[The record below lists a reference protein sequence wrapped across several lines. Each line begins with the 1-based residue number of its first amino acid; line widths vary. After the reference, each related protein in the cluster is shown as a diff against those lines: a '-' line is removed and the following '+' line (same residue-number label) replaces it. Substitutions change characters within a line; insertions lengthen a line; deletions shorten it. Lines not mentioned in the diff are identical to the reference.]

1 MKRFSFCLGMLLI
14 SLLMEAKICMP
25 AYFSDYMV
33 LQQKS
38 VVQFHGRAASNREIS
53 LSVGW
58 KKQPYTVVSDAAGC
72 WRLDVPTP
80 KAGGPYE
87 ISISDGEPL
96 TLHHV
101 MVGEV
106 WLYAGEDHT
115 LLSLPGVSD
124 PEVRVLSVK
133 PSIAL
138 APQQDLPEGTEGW
151 KDLSAEMTTQIPAT
165 AYYFACQ
172 LHRTLKVPVGLVSC
186 VYPHT
191 PIEAW
196 NSFEALEQVPGYEE
210 HTEMLSSL
218 GFQPDKIEAAYA
230 RQREAWFQDLYTH
243 DMGWC
248 NNHQVWAEPK
258 YQDENWKT
266 MGLPGAWETQGLPNF
281 DGVVWFR
288 KTIDIPRAW
297 HRKQLALDL
306 GPIADEDIVF
316 YNGKEIGRG
325 QGDGRRL
332 YTVPRNLVRRGKAVI
347 TIRVTNYEGEGG
359 VLGMPDDMQLSVKG
373 KKPLS
378 LAGEWKYLS
387 GLSLSGIAPVPIS
400 PSCDPNFPSG
410 LYNALIHPLIGF
422 PMQGIVWHQGIS
434 NLENVEEYA
443 DLQLS
448 MIADW
453 RDKWQRPDLPFL
465 LVQQGSYGMAA
476 EPADDSSLPFL
487 REAQAAALMMNH
499 TALVVTTDLSL
510 QQATLQQKAFDKG
523 FRLVQA
529 SLKQAYGKKRLPEFP
544 SYLNHVVEGN
554 MIRICWKEV
563 GKSFAPVEPLRGFSV
578 AGTDRVFYPATAIID
593 KKEVIVHS
601 PEVPHPV
608 AVRYNWADTTPGNLF
623 STSGLPAVPF
633 RTDHW

>member
-1 MKRFSFCLGMLLI
+1 MKRFSLCLGVLLI
-14 SLLMEAKICMP
+14 SLLMEAKICLP

-58 KKQPYTVVSDAAGC
+58 KKQPYTVVSDAAGY
-72 WRLDVPTP
+72 WQLAIPTP

-101 MVGEV
+101 LVGEV

-115 LLSLPGVSD
+115 QLSLPGAPD

-151 KDLSAEMTTQIPAT
+151 KDLSAEMTAQIPA
-165 AYYFACQ
+165 AACYFASQ
-172 LHRTLKVPVGLVSC
+172 LHRTLKVPVGLVNC

-210 HTEMLSSL
+210 HTGMLASL

-248 NNHQVWAEPK
+248 NNHQVWAEPT

-266 MGLPGAWETQGLPNF
+266 MVLPGAWEKQGLPNF

-297 HRKQLALDL
+297 HRKQLTLDL
-306 GPIADEDIVF
+306 GPMSDEDIVF

-325 QGDGRRL
+325 QGDGRRQ
-332 YTVPRNLVRRGKAVI
+332 YTVPRHLVRRGKAVI

-359 VLGMPDDMQLSVKG
+359 VLGVPDDMQLSVKG

-378 LAGEWKYLS
+378 LAGKWKYLS
-387 GLSLSGIAPVPIS
+387 GLSLSGIAPVPTS
-400 PSCDPNFPSG
+400 PGRDPNFPSG
-410 LYNALIHPLIGF
+410 LYNAMIHPLTGF

-434 NLENVEEYA
+434 NLESVEEYA
-443 DLQLS
+443 DLQWS

-453 RDKWQRPDLPFL
+453 RDKWQRSDLPFL
-465 LVQQGSYGMAA
+465 LVQQGSYGLST
-476 EPADDSSLPFL
+476 ESADDSPLAFL
-487 REAQAAALMMNH
+487 REAQAAALAMSH
-499 TALVVTTDLSL
+499 TALIVTADLSL
-510 QQATLQQKAFDKG
+510 QQATPQQKAFDKG

-529 SLKQAYGKKRLPEFP
+529 ALKQAYGRKRLPQSPVYRE
-544 SYLNHVVEGN
+544 HVIEGN
-554 MIRICWKEV
+554 AIRIRFTEA
-563 GKSFAPVEPLRGFSV
+563 GKGLVPTEHLRGFFV
-578 AGTDRVFYPATAIID
+578 AGTDRVFYPATAMID
-593 KKEVIVHS
+593 KKEIIVHS
-601 PEVPHPV
+601 SEVPHPV
-608 AVRYNWADTTPGNLF
+608 AVRYNWTDSTCGNLF
-623 STSGLPAVPF
+623 STSGLPVAPF